1 MGCYSSNPLV
11 LFLKW
16 NLVGIVSNSTRHA
29 SAVHLVSLYPYWIN
43 LAPRVSVRS
52 IPGPQ
57 HQLTHEPGRTQ
68 LPLPSFLE
76 CVNYNPALPDLLL
89 NNVNHKKTRKRKKTT
104 TTTTTYKT
112 NSKIQMNNNKIK
124 DPENKPNQPKQS
136 LSRQEGPP
144 RTVLNSSDPPIH
156 RQSGVV
162 GQSAGLLGVRKHPF
176 DCDKP
181 WTFLPYSTLYALC
194 LEALNKQWPWP
205 ITATTRKK
213 QKTRTYNTHQK
224 ERKKENQK
232 SKSKHTRHIQPEL
245 VGKSRSSS
253 LPPIL
258 LRFSDSTKQRGGTIC
273 LGN

>member
-1 MGCYSSNPLV
+1 MLSDVP
-11 LFLKW
+11 W
-16 NLVGIVSNSTRHA
+16 NLEQIWSSPT
-29 SAVHLVSLYPYWIN
+29 
-43 LAPRVSVRS
+43 
-52 IPGPQ
+52 
-57 HQLTHEPGRTQ
+57 TTQ
-68 LPLPSFLE
+68 KE
-76 CVNYNPALPDLLL
+76 
-89 NNVNHKKTRKRKKTT
+89 KRKKQQQHDDEKRIT
-104 TTTTTYKT
+104 
-112 NSKIQMNNNKIK
+112 IKIK
-124 DPENKPNQPKQS
+124 HTHNKKKENQKSKTKWKHTRHIAAGRKAKA
-136 LSRQEGPP
+136 LLPP
-144 RTVLNSSDPPIH
+144 SDPPPILLRYPI

>member
-1 MGCYSSNPLV
+1 M
-11 LFLKW
+11 
-16 NLVGIVSNSTRHA
+16 
-29 SAVHLVSLYPYWIN
+29 HLVSLYPYWIN
-43 LAPRVSVRS
+43 LAPRASVCS

-89 NNVNHKKTRKRKKTT
+89 NNVNHKKTRKRKKT

-162 GQSAGLLGVRKHPF
+162 GQSAGHSGVRKHPIRQSSVEAQSAG
-176 DCDKP
+176 
-181 WTFLPYSTLYALC
+181 YSGV
-194 LEALNKQWPWP
+194 
-205 ITATTRKK
+205 KK
-213 QKTRTYNTHQK
+213 HPGTKR
-224 ERKKENQK
+224 RG
-232 SKSKHTRHIQPEL
+232 SAIL
-245 VGKSRSSS
+245 SS
-253 LPPIL
+253 LN
-258 LRFSDSTKQRGGTIC
+258 RGRDGS
-273 LGN
+273 G